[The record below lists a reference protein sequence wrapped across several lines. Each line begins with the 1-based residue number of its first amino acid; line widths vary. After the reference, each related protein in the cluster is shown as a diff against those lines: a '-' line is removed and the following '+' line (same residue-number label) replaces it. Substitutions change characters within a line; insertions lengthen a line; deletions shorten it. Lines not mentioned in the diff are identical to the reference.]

1 MTAITLRNAHKQSQ
15 RALFR
20 LILQVNAEFHS
31 AVWSVQEWLVGQV
44 RAAADAEGFVV
55 EARVM
60 GLSLQL
66 GERWKR
72 ALDQWGKVFDRAL
85 VQAGSIPFG
94 VLWTQHNAYMPRVQM
109 QESLSQAEQE
119 SMIRLWAQRRDEAL
133 AAARQRVYSDRLNLS
148 QRIWRLEN
156 GGLNDIRGLLSS
168 AFVERTNAADLAR
181 RIEAQLGANQDL
193 PRWTEDRLYRMD
205 ARQRA
210 RSTDG
215 LLRDPAQR
223 REGISYNALRLARTE
238 LQYAHHAV
246 ATEIARHAPWV
257 LKRNVV
263 LSPTHPKIDICDELV
278 SQNPHPKDA
287 ELLPAHPNCLCRY
300 EDVVMD
306 SSDFVRE
313 ARAWMRGENDFLDDY
328 AGWLGTRNVA
338 ERWPAMRIADT
349 LDFWLNT
356 DSAGAAAGRLR

>member
-1 MTAITLRNAHKQSQ
+1 MTKVTLRNAQAQSQ
-15 RALFR
+15 KALFR
-20 LILQVNAEFHS
+20 LVLQVNAEFHS
-31 AVWSVQEWLVGQV
+31 ALWPVQSWLVTQV
-44 RAAADAEGFVV
+44 RQTADAEGFVS
-55 EARVM
+55 EARAM

-72 ALDQWGKVFDRAL
+72 AFDQWGKVFDRAL

-94 VLWTQHNAYMPRVQM
+94 VLWTQHNAFLPRAQM
-109 QESLSQAEQE
+109 QESLSQAEQDT
-119 SMIRLWAQRRDEAL
+119 MMRLWAQRRDEAL
-133 AAARQRVYSDRLNLS
+133 AAARRRVYSDGLNLS
-148 QRIWRLEN
+148 QRVWRLEN
-156 GGLNDIRGLLSS
+156 GGLNDIRALLSS
-168 AFVERTNAADLAR
+168 AFVERTNAEDLAR
-181 RIEAQLGANQDL
+181 RIEGQLGVNQDL
-193 PRWTEDRLYRMD
+193 PRWTEERLYGMD

-210 RSTDG
+210 QSTAG
-215 LLRDPAQR
+215 LLRSPTQR
-223 REGISYNALRLARTE
+223 SEGISYNALRLARTE

-263 LSPTHPKIDICDELV
+263 LSPTHPKIDVCDELV
-278 SQNPHPKDA
+278 GTNPHPKDA

-306 SSDFVRE
+306 SAAFVRE

-328 AGWLGTRNVA
+328 ASWLGTRNVA

-356 DSAGAAAGRLR
+356 DSAGAAAARLR